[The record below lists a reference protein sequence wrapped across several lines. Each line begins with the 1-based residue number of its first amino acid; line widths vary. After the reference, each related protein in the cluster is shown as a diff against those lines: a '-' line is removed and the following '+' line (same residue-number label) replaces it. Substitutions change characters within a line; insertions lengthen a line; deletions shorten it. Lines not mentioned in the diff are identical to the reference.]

1 MKGKLIEITIDELG
15 NIHVSK
21 HNLSYSEALSTID
34 YARAQL
40 RLDSMKNEETNVQK
54 NLRSCHVCLY

>member
-1 MKGKLIEITIDELG
+1 MKEKRIEITIDELE

-21 HNLSYSEALSTID
+21 INLSYQEALSTID

-40 RLDSMKNEETNVQK
+40 RLNSMRNEETNVQK
-54 NLRSCHVCLY
+54 NLQSCHIY